1 MDQLPEGWRAAVID
15 LGELPHPRERSAVVA
30 SVLAALWQ
38 WRHRREPVLLVIDEA
53 HNVCPAVPTD
63 HTQALAIEHAVR
75 IAAEGRK
82 YGLYLFL
89 ATQRPD
95 KLHPE
100 VLAQCENLVL
110 MKVNSSA
117 AIDLLA
123 RTFSHVPRQLLE
135 LAPTFTIGQGLVAGR
150 IAPLPTLFASGRRRS
165 PEGGADVPTTW
176 ATAGAVTPVAP

>member
-1 MDQLPEGWRAAVID
+1 M
-15 LGELPHPRERSAVVA
+15 
-30 SVLAALWQ
+30 
-38 WRHRREPVLLVIDEA
+38 LLVIDEA
-53 HNVCPAVPTD
+53 HNVCPAAPAH

-82 YGLYLFL
+82 FGLYLFL

-95 KLHPE
+95 RLHPE

-117 AIDLLA
+117 AIELLA
-123 RTFSHVPRQLLE
+123 RTFSHVPRPLLD

-150 IAPLPTLFASGRRRS
+150 IVPLPTLFASGKRRS

-176 ATAGAVTPVAP
+176 ASTTNLPQQSTVHATA